1 VNFFVLE
8 KGRQRDRSKLTDADS
23 LGIVRENVG
32 IPYNP
37 TLHIFYKMYYT
48 WVYLCR
54 KSIPVGEKTFGAPTP
69 SCGFLCNTLLLPG
82 D

>member
-1 VNFFVLE
+1 LKKE
-8 KGRQRDRSKLTDADS
+8 GKAIEASSQTLIR
-23 LGIVRENVG
+23 LGLCRENVG

-48 WVYLCR
+48 WVYLCQ
-54 KSIPVGEKTFGAPTP
+54 KNIPVGEKTFGAPTP
-69 SCGFLCNTLLLPG
+69 SCGFLRNTLLLPG